1 MNLKYGKL
9 MTIVQFA
16 CGVNMFFKI
25 DPLIAKLTKRK
36 PFHVFANRDDT
47 RLEGCS
53 FEVGIVQK

>member
-1 MNLKYGKL
+1 

-36 PFHVFANRDDT
+36 PFHVFANRDEAQDH
-47 RLEGCS
+47 RDVLLKLG
-53 FEVGIVQK
+53 

>member
-36 PFHVFANRDDT
+36 NFHVFANRVDT
-47 RLEGCS
+47 LSYGCY
-53 FEVGIVQK
+53 FEFWIVQK

>member
-16 CGVNMFFKI
+16 CGGNMLFKR

-36 PFHVFANRDDT
+36 TVHVFGHRDDT
-47 RLEGCS
+47 RS
-53 FEVGIVQK
+53 